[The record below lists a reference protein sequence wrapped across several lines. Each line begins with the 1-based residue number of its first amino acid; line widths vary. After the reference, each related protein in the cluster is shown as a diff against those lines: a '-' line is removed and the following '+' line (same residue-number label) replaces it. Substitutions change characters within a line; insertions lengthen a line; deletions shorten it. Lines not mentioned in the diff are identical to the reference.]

1 MASNTLLTIGMV
13 THEMLMHLKGNL
25 AFTRG
30 VSRQWESQFAQ
41 TGAKIGA
48 PLQIRK
54 TPKYAV
60 QSGAPFTAQNY
71 IEEYVTLI
79 INQQKHVDVEFTSVE
94 ATLSLDDWSRRIG
107 RPAASRLAAEI
118 DKDGLACYA
127 QVANSVLSPTAAA
140 EKFYWYNVAHALI
153 MQEGGPQDG
162 DYSVCLEPME
172 QAAVVNAN
180 RGLFQSS
187 TQIKEQYE
195 EGMMGRMAGATW
207 YMDQNVAA
215 HTTGARGGSPTMSA
229 VAGQTGSSI
238 ATIAWTSA
246 AAQRLRAGD
255 VLQITGVYAVNPQT
269 GQSTGRLRDF
279 TVTANVNSD
288 ASGNA
293 TIPISPSII
302 ISPDPRQTVSAAPA
316 ASAPLLFTGTA
327 GTTYSQ
333 NLYFH
338 KNAFTVAIVPMVMPE
353 SGSASRASDDEF
365 RASLRLWKDSVIATD
380 THPSRLDALY
390 GWLCTMPE
398 CAVRIWS
405 VPGVT

>member
-13 THEMLMHLKGNL
+13 TRELLMHLKGTL
-25 AFTRG
+25 AFARG
-30 VSRQWESQFAQ
+30 VSRQWEDKFAV

-79 INQQKHVDVEFTSVE
+79 VNQQKHVDVEFTSYE
-94 ATLSLDDWSRRIG
+94 MTLSLDDWSRRIG

-118 DKDGLACYA
+118 DKDGLGCYA
-127 QVANSVLSPTAAA
+127 QVYNSVVSPTAAA
-140 EKFYWYNVAHALI
+140 EKFYWYNVAKAIIL
-153 MQEGGPQDG
+153 QEGGPQDG

-195 EGMMGRMAGATW
+195 EGMMGRMAGADW
-207 YMDQNVAA
+207 YVDQNVAA
-215 HTTGARGGSPTMSA
+215 HTTGARGGSPIVTTAS
-229 VAGQTGSSI
+229 QTGSSI
-238 ATIAWTSA
+238 NTSGWTASGL
-246 AAQRLRAGD
+246 RLKAGD
-255 VLQITGVYAVNPQT
+255 VIQFTGVYAVNPQT
-269 GQSTGRLRDF
+269 MLSTGRLRDF
-279 TVTANVNSD
+279 TVTANVSSD
-288 ASGNA
+288 AGGLA
-293 TIPISPSII
+293 AVPISPPII
-302 ISPDPRQTVSAAPA
+302 IAPDPRATVSNTAA

-327 GTTYSQ
+327 NTTYAQ

-353 SGSASRASDDEF
+353 SGNASQ
-365 RASLRLWKDSVIATD
+365 
-380 THPSRLDALY
+380 
-390 GWLCTMPE
+390 GQ
-398 CAVRIWS
+398 
-405 VPGVT
+405 

>member
-1 MASNTLLTIGMV
+1 MGIPICPD
-13 THEMLMHLKGNL
+13 
-25 AFTRG
+25 R
-30 VSRQWESQFAQ
+30 RQDRRTPANPQD
-41 TGAKIGA
+41 
-48 PLQIRK
+48 
-54 TPKYAV
+54 PKYAV

-71 IEEYVTLI
+71 IEDYVTLI
-79 INQQKHVDVEFTSVE
+79 VNQQKHVDVEFTSVE
-94 ATLSLDDWSRRIG
+94 MTLSLDDWSRRIG

-127 QVANSVLSPTAAA
+127 QVANSVVSPTAAA
-140 EKFYWYNVAHALI
+140 EKFYWYNVAHAVI

-195 EGMMGRMAGATW
+195 EGMMGRMAGADW

-215 HTTGARGGSPTMSA
+215 HTTGARGGAAIVTTGSQ
-229 VAGQTGSSI
+229 VGSSI
-238 ATIAWTSA
+238 LTSTWTASGT
-246 AAQRLRAGD
+246 RLKRGD
-255 VLQITGVYAVNPQT
+255 VIQFTGVFAVNPQT
-269 GQSTGRLRDF
+269 MASTGRLRDF
-279 TVTANVNSD
+279 TLTAD
-288 ASGNA
+288 AVADAGGLS
-293 TIPISPSII
+293 TLQISPPII
-302 ISPDPRQTVSAAPA
+302 VGPDPRATVSNSPA
-316 ASAPLLFTGTA
+316 ASAPILYTGTA
-327 GTTYSQ
+327 NTTYAQ

-353 SGSASRASDDEF
+353 SGNASRASDDEF

-390 GWLCTMPE
+390 GWLCQQPE
-398 CAVRIWS
+398 LACRVWS